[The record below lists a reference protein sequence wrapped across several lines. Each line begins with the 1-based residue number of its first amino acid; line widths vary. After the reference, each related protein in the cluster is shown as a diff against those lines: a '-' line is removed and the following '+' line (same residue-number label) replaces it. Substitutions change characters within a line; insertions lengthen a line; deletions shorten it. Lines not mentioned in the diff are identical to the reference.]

1 MTDLGFSIHTG
12 QQDGKGDGTYMSFIH
27 RYMSFISV
35 AGSLRN
41 LTQLLGLLPETEDIR
56 IFRKKGKAMLTQRQ
70 NFTSPQKD
78 IFHHLLA
85 EDSESGTKFTQK
97 ELNSNAQLVIIAGT
111 DTTVSVVIQTVK
123 KLANSPEIYR
133 RLQNE
138 VDELYNRGQSITIET
153 VRNLEYLNGVVNEAL
168 RLYAPTPSGTYAT
181 TYPQGLDVDGVHIP
195 GNVQVDIPFL
205 ALMRDERYFVRGDE
219 FIPERWTSERP
230 ELLKDKRAF
239 IPFGYGVHACVGKT
253 LALHELRLVLSLIA
267 HNFNLRI
274 GPSHE
279 EDLYNSQWRD
289 HAVLQVGRLWM
300 SFEPRSPS
308 RDG

>member
-1 MTDLGFSIHTG
+1 MYRLFSHLSCN
-12 QQDGKGDGTYMSFIH
+12 QPAQLSQ
-27 RYMSFISV
+27 V

-41 LTQLLGLLPETEDIR
+41 FTQLLVLLPETEDVR
-56 IFRKKGKAMLTQRQ
+56 IFRKKGENMLTQRQ

-78 IFHHLLA
+78 IFYYLLA

-123 KLANSPEIYR
+123 KLANSPQIYR
-133 RLQNE
+133 KLQNE
-138 VDELYNRGQSITIET
+138 IDELFNRGQSITIET

-168 RLYAPTPSGTYAT
+168 RLYTPTPSGMYAT
-181 TYPQGLDVDGVHIP
+181 TLPQGLDVDGVHIP

-205 ALMRDERYFVRGDE
+205 ALMRDERYFLQGED

-239 IPFGYGVHACVGKT
+239 IPFGYGVHAVCLVVLT
-253 LALHELRLVLSLIA
+253 LVLLLLPDPQTLISQA
-267 HNFNLRI
+267 YRT
-274 GPSHE
+274 
-279 EDLYNSQWRD
+279 NSP
-289 HAVLQVGRLWM
+289 VPE
-300 SFEPRSPS
+300 S
-308 RDG
+308 